1 MRSRSV
7 GRGPSLKSIMRPRFG
22 VRFSFSL
29 SVAPKWGPKSDP
41 HYGSIFLAGWWV
53 LVSWKR
59 APRLATASTKNG
71 PKNGDQTETV
81 CYISVLAC
89 LALNFGPQTGATI
102 PRSLRLG
109 GSRAATTLA
118 ITLPGTLMYILPIKY
133 HAKCSARLFQEY
145 PRQVYTVCFSW
156 GKLRATSLA
165 EKATSVPRK
174 ATSLIS

>member
-1 MRSRSV
+1 MFAAKPWTPNWVQISVSNLGPHGGLKMRSRSV
-7 GRGPSLKSIMRPRFG
+7 RRGPILKSIMRPRFG

-89 LALNFGPQTGATI
+89 SRFKNDPEFGAREADRNATQVVI
-102 PRSLRLG
+102 FRSQATQHVESTFQWGPPLFHRGLG
-109 GSRAATTLA
+109 KG
-118 ITLPGTLMYILPIKY
+118 G
-133 HAKCSARLFQEY
+133 CAR
-145 PRQVYTVCFSW
+145 
-156 GKLRATSLA
+156 
-165 EKATSVPRK
+165 
-174 ATSLIS
+174 